1 MSYYSLKN
9 KEKLWLKE
17 ALIKEALEVLAED
30 QGILLPD
37 LKTPTKQKEALSFI
51 SEEVKSYEPIKT

>member
-9 KEKLWLKE
+9 KDKLWLKE

-30 QGILLPD
+30 QGILLQD
-37 LKTPTKQKEALSFI
+37 SKIPTKQKEAHSYI
-51 SEEVKSYEPIKT
+51 SEEVKYYEPKQT